1 MHSKGAQDTQT
12 EIHRE
17 ERAYWAGAG
26 RRKVLPEVWPRY
38 LHSKNLGSVK
48 AHRVEAYDVQCI
60 CGSTCFLIWFGFN
73 LLDNWPNTVGAEPF
87 WNTLKEEVFP
97 SRKCL
102 LHCHMLTFVQDM
114 LWNPKWWSDIVAR
127 QHKACLSHRC
137 IVFPLLVWF
146 DATYTGC
153 TGRPPRVD
161 SVFDCFRRVYCF
173 FFYVFDLW
181 TTLKTNSPLGSI
193 KKHIDLNLT
202 L

>member
-1 MHSKGAQDTQT
+1 M
-12 EIHRE
+12 
-17 ERAYWAGAG
+17 
-26 RRKVLPEVWPRY
+26 
-38 LHSKNLGSVK
+38 K

-87 WNTLKEEVFP
+87 WNTLKGEVFP
-97 SRKCL
+97 SLKCL
-102 LHCHMLTFVQDM
+102 LHCHVLKFVQDVR
-114 LWNPKWWSDIVAR
+114 WNPKWWSDIVAR
-127 QHKACLSHRC
+127 QHKACLSHGC

-146 DATYTGC
+146 DATHTGC